1 MAKIIIR
8 SEVNALVEG
17 VFTTDLSKAVLY
29 GELSGDSRFVVSATN
44 SVSNLPYTTN
54 QALLDADIRTASQL
68 VVTLTPRQNTVLST
82 GMTLIFDISTG
93 GTASVGT
100 PVWSVVTAKVG
111 GNDVRA
117 SISGTELSLTV
128 PANSAYSSKAIEAR
142 VKVEVDG
149 NEFQSNLANA
159 TQNAAGLLQFSASTQ
174 TVHSTATT
182 ATQKYGTNC
191 TNVGV
196 YSASTDTT
204 AQLTGTTQVKATFPM
219 NTGSTQVSRTVT
231 ISGKTPDNTIIYD
244 THTINQ
250 SSAVT
255 TNFTATYNGGDVSAS
270 GATIPTSS
278 FTLSLTNASLTG
290 VSASGI
296 SVTTGGTATNPTLT
310 VTVPA
315 NQSNDGRS
323 YTITLTAKDVY
334 NRTITQTITIG
345 QDSDAYTFS
354 VSPNTQT
361 AAPTDTAATFTV
373 SSSGLRSGSV
383 GVGTYSSNVTAATY
397 NSGTLTVKFPVND
410 GTSTRE
416 MTVTMTGTTT
426 GGRDVGVTATVNQT
440 GGGSVSLSIAYN
452 GGDFLSTGGTSNSF
466 TVSATNVNVT
476 GYSATNGATVSNTGT
491 TGLTLTIPANTGYT
505 SKNYKVSVSG
515 TSVYDGSVVTAET
528 GNIQQNA
535 AGRLAFTNATSSAHS
550 TGTTSTQAFT
560 NNNCTGVAVA
570 SSSTGTQATISG
582 SNVNI
587 TFPMNTASTS
597 VSREVCLT
605 GTTPDNATVS
615 TIHTITQAAAL
626 STGLVFNYTGGNLSF
641 ESGSTNSFTITLTN
655 AVLSGIT
662 VPAGCSYST
671 GGTASAP
678 TLTFTYPENTALT
691 SNSYTVTAT
700 ATDIYGRTI
709 TKNVTIT
716 QDGAVMET
724 DISIEYTGVE
734 TRGALSGTVQASDFS
749 IMTTGVTV
757 TGFTVDK
764 GASIHSSSTGS
775 SPSVSIDYP
784 ANTGGTLV
792 SYIVTVNGQDIYG
805 ENKSA
810 YTMFDQACSRSVV
823 HFGYASPAEADDTQ
837 SDITLNYAYLSNNS
851 LTLNIVNE
859 TGFDQAYFDSGK
871 TVTTTAVTITPGAD
885 FTSIS
890 VPIYF
895 DENTS
900 KSNEKHYKV
909 SVTGG
914 VGEAGESLSD
924 QTTVMQDVFVPSGT
938 LNVTPDGTVMSPSTT
953 SETFTLN
960 WEDMIPGSEISVES
974 SDFSNL
980 SVSAI
985 TVNNSGS
992 GTTTVTGNN
1001 SRNYGRPRELY
1012 IEVDG
1017 TGANGIQVS
1026 DTGYYKQEGPE
1037 SLVVTTNDSTY
1048 TALNNGNRLYYLES
1062 GSGTTTFM
1070 VSWKGVEV
1078 GQTITLKKNTNINS
1092 ISPTSITA
1100 TATTGSF
1107 EVTANYNAYIL
1118 EAAEPFRDV
1127 VLSATTTSWNG
1138 KSLSSNGN
1146 YQQVPSGGPKLEV
1159 TPVTTSPVQYNVTSV
1174 TFNVS
1179 WRDIYSNIYITSNIG
1194 SVDITSI
1201 TPEHSPNN
1209 TNVVVTIDANQ
1220 GVDAR
1225 DIILTASSAF
1235 ENKSDSASI
1244 TQNGQPSLDG
1254 TIEVTPDGVSM
1265 TSGTSTVTFIVAWE
1279 NLKENS
1285 TISLTKGTG
1294 ISSITPTSIGVGS
1307 NVTSSA
1313 TITANVDANQS
1324 TASRN
1329 VTLTASGTDAGNTTR
1344 SDQGHYAQAGAD
1356 PTATVSVGTLTYTVA
1371 NSSVQS
1377 VDSVRFQSFVV
1388 GTDSAYIT
1396 GSEKT
1401 FTNVTVSS
1409 TTSTWSSSSFTDDT
1423 GKTIT
1428 GTLYLY
1434 LNPTGTSVSSV
1445 NLGITGG
1452 TVNGT
1457 LKTSTP
1463 ALGYYVYEFN
1473 LGSIPASNLNLGN
1486 LTVSVSLSLSQSY
1499 IRICG
1504 STDYVYTHDY
1514 TAISSQSFPVTWSG
1528 VVPSSIAVHS
1538 QSMKVTTARI
1548 DGTNTKTLVV
1558 SVDKNNSTGE
1568 TRSTVNVTG
1577 TSTNDGSRKTATL
1590 SIVQTAVPAAAF
1602 ELVYNGA
1609 STPKYYE
1616 TTAPFVLSYE
1626 NVLGNTIGMVPSSSS
1641 GITEVLTGVEPTPGN
1656 LPLTAVISQNTG
1668 SSAKTIKLTMSATTI
1683 NGDTVVSSA
1692 RTTQEAAV
1700 AGSISVV
1707 PDSSSITFNTTALT
1721 FTVSWN
1727 NLKSGNNITITKDS
1741 GITSLSTTSITINDS
1756 NFLSGSTVITGA
1768 TTVNG
1773 GNARTLSILAS
1784 GVNARNTN
1792 VSDGGSYIQQAET
1805 AYITVTVANPTGGT
1819 VPNNGG
1825 TVTFDIQWYGLKPEI
1840 GISAYTAGTVTV
1852 ISGPTPDSVTG
1863 TSGERLITVELS
1875 TNTGST
1881 GNLTLTVTGTSIANN
1896 QVSGNASVSQSGGY
1910 TPPSGGDEY
1919 QLGEVIYAVNRP
1931 ANKSIIPAIRFTS
1944 FQIDVDGLWLY
1955 AKEKNLTNITAAGE
1969 TDCATTW
1976 TSNTTFEAE
1985 SGVPMT
1991 ARLILDS
1998 TYAHITASN
2007 VIAQKL
2013 GGAKRGTFNESMSR
2027 PQTGRYVYDYDLGT
2041 LPANTD
2047 LGGFK
2052 VFVATDPYYNIEITS
2067 STQNVTIIN
2076 NTTSAVTISATLVS
2090 SHYGFGISGGD
2101 QENFVVSS
2109 RTANQGTTTHPGTR
2123 RQADQNI
2130 APNRKEISVTWS
2142 FVGAPASTPIQV
2154 VVGGS
2159 MVFNTSGDVVSLT
2172 TQYRKHLVLNDPGD
2186 FVIKI
2191 G

>member
-1 MAKIIIR
+1 MAKVLIR

-17 VFTTDLSKAVLY
+17 TFSTDLSKAVLY
-29 GELSGDSRFVVSATN
+29 EELSGNTDFVVSAVN
-44 SVSNLPYTTN
+44 SVSSLNYTAK
-54 QALLDADIRTASQL
+54 QALLDADVRTSASIA
-68 VVTLTPRQNTVLST
+68 VTLTPRQST
-82 GMTLIFDISTG
+82 IDATGTSVVFDITTA

-100 PVWSVVTAKVG
+100 PVYSVVTATYDG
-111 GNDVRA
+111 GPATNAV
-117 SISGTELSLTV
+117 INGTQLTLTF
-128 PANSAYSSKAIEAR
+128 PANNDYTPKEITAR
-142 VKVEVDG
+142 VKLTIDG
-149 NEFQSNLANA
+149 NESQSNLATVTQSRVEVSPSLSISYTGSSVNSASGNTNA
-159 TQNAAGLLQFSASTQ
+159 FTITPSYVTVTGYTVSSPGSVKTSGATSVTVNYPANTGSSRTFTVTAKGRDVYGDPVSASTTFTQNA
-174 TVHSTATT
+174 
-182 ATQKYGTNC
+182 
-191 TNVGV
+191 
-196 YSASTDTT
+196 D
-204 AQLTGTTQVKATFPM
+204 
-219 NTGSTQVSRTVT
+219 
-231 ISGKTPDNTIIYD
+231 
-244 THTINQ
+244 
-250 SSAVT
+250 
-255 TNFTATYNGGDVSAS
+255 
-270 GATIPTSS
+270 
-278 FTLSLTNASLTG
+278 
-290 VSASGI
+290 
-296 SVTTGGTATNPTLT
+296 
-310 VTVPA
+310 
-315 NQSNDGRS
+315 S
-323 YTITLTAKDVY
+323 YTFT
-334 NRTITQTITIG
+334 
-345 QDSDAYTFS
+345 
-354 VSPNTQT
+354 VSPNPQT

-383 GVGTYSSNVTAATY
+383 GVGTYSSNVTEATY

-426 GGRDVGVTATVNQT
+426 GGRDVSVTATINQT

-505 SKNYKVSVSG
+505 GKNYKVSVSG

-535 AGRLAFTNATSSAHS
+535 AGRLAFTNTTSSAHS

-597 VSREVCLT
+597 VAREVCLT
-605 GTTPDNATVS
+605 GMTPDNVTAT

-626 STGLVFNYTGGNLSF
+626 TTGLVFNYTGGNLSSA
-641 ESGSTNSFTITLTN
+641 SGSTNSFTITLTN
-655 AVLSGIT
+655 ATLDGVT
-662 VPAGCSYST
+662 VPTGCSYTT

-678 TLTFTYPENTALT
+678 TLTFTYPANTGST
-691 SNSYTVTAT
+691 TKSYTITLT
-700 ATDIYGRTI
+700 ATDIYGKTI
-709 TKNVTIT
+709 TKNVTIS
-716 QDGAVMET
+716 QDTDSYTFSLSAPDVSATDTANTATITSSGISNIGWDQAHSTGITSCTVSGQQAAVTFPTNTGYTSITYGICLTGKTTSNQTVSATTTFQQESIIAT
-724 DISIEYTGVE
+724 DLSIEYVGVE
-734 TRGALSGTVQASDFS
+734 RKDAFSGITPVSDFV
-749 IMTTGVTV
+749 ITLTGVTV
-757 TGFTVDK
+757 TGFTVDN
-764 GASIHSSSTGS
+764 GASIYSSSTGN
-775 SPSVSIDYP
+775 SPSVRIQYP
-784 ANTGGTLV
+784 ENISGILKTYTVTANG
-792 SYIVTVNGQDIYG
+792 YDIYG
-805 ENKSA
+805 EEKSDYA
-810 YTMFDQACSRSVV
+810 LFDQACSRSVV
-823 HFGYASPAEADDTQ
+823 HFGYASPADAGDTE
-837 SDITLNYAYLSNNS
+837 SDLILNYAYLTNTS
-851 LTLNIVNE
+851 LTCNIVNE
-859 TGFDQAYFDSGK
+859 TGFEQAYFDAGK
-871 TVTTTAVTITPGAD
+871 TATTTAITVTSGSDLSSVTI
-885 FTSIS
+885 
-890 VPIYF
+890 PIYF

-900 KSNEKHYKV
+900 KTNEKHYKV
-909 SVTGG
+909 SASGG
-914 VGEAGESLSD
+914 IGEAGESLSD
-924 QTTVMQDVFVPSGT
+924 QVTVSQDVLVPNGT
-938 LNVTPDGTVMSPSTT
+938 LNVTPDGTVMSASTT
-953 SETFTLN
+953 SKTFTLN
-960 WEDMIPGSEISVES
+960 WEDMLPNSEISIES
-974 SDFSNL
+974 SDFSDL
-980 SVSAI
+980 SISSVAVDN
-985 TVNNSGS
+985 TGS
-992 GTTTVTGNN
+992 GTTTVTGHNT
-1001 SRNYGRPRELY
+1001 RNFGAPRELY
-1012 IEVDG
+1012 IEAEG
-1017 TGANGIQVS
+1017 TGANGTPAS

-1037 SLVVTTNDSTY
+1037 KLVVTTNDSTY
-1048 TALNNGNRLYYLES
+1048 TALNNDSRYYYLES
-1062 GSGTTTFM
+1062 GSGSTTFM

-1078 GQTITLKKNTNINS
+1078 GQTITLKKSTNINS
-1092 ISPTSITA
+1092 ISPTSITV
-1100 TATTGSF
+1100 TSTTGSF

-1118 EAAEPFRDV
+1118 DATDPLRDV

-1138 KSLSSNGN
+1138 KSLSDHGT
-1146 YQQVPSGGPKLEV
+1146 YLQVPSGGPKLEV
-1159 TPVTTSPVQYNVTSV
+1159 TPVTTSPVQYSVTSV

-1179 WRDIYSNIYITSNIG
+1179 WREIYSNIYITSNIG
-1194 SVDITSI
+1194 SVDITSV
-1201 TPEHSPNN
+1201 TPEHSPDN

-1265 TSGTSTVTFIVAWE
+1265 TSGTSAVTFIVTWD

-1285 TISLTKGTG
+1285 TITLTKGTG

-1313 TITANVDANQS
+1313 TITADVDANQS

-1356 PTATVSVGTLTYTVA
+1356 PTATVSVGTLTYAVA

-1396 GSEKT
+1396 GSEKI
-1401 FTNVTVSS
+1401 FANVTASS

-1434 LNPTGTSVSSV
+1434 VNPTGTSVDAVS
-1445 NLGITGG
+1445 LGITGG
-1452 TVNGT
+1452 TINGT

-1463 ALGYYVYEFN
+1463 SLGYYVYEFN
-1473 LGSIPASNLNLGN
+1473 LGSVPASNLNLGN

-1504 STDYVYTHDY
+1504 NTDYVYSHDY
-1514 TAISSQSFPVTWSG
+1514 TAISGQSFPVTWSG
-1528 VVPSSIAVHS
+1528 VIASTIAVHS
-1538 QSMKVTTARI
+1538 QSMSVTNARI
-1548 DGTNTKTLVV
+1548 NGTSTKTLVV
-1558 SVDKNNSTGE
+1558 SVDPNNTTAE

-1577 TSTNDGSRKTATL
+1577 TSSNDGSRKTATL
-1590 SIVQTAVPAAAF
+1590 SIVQSPAPTPVF
-1602 ELVYNGA
+1602 TLVYNGA
-1609 STPKYYE
+1609 SAPKYYE

-1626 NVLGNTIGMVPSSSS
+1626 NVLSNTIGWVSSSS
-1641 GITEVLTGVEPTPGN
+1641 RNVSDVLFGTELTPGN
-1656 LPLTAVISQNTG
+1656 LPLTAVISENTG
-1668 SSAKTIKLTMSATTI
+1668 QTAKTVRLVMSATTL
-1683 NGDTVVSSA
+1683 NGQTVTASA
-1692 RTTQEAAV
+1692 STSQEAAV

-1707 PDSSSITFNTTALT
+1707 PDSSSVTFNTTALT

-1825 TVTFDIQWYGLKPEI
+1825 TVTFDVQWYGLKPEI

-1896 QVSGNASVSQSGGY
+1896 PVSGSAPVSQSGGY
-1910 TPPSGGDEY
+1910 TPPAGGDEY
-1919 QLGEVIYAVNRP
+1919 QLGDVIYAVNRP
-1931 ANKSIIPAIRFTS
+1931 MNKSIIPAIRFTS

-1955 AKEKNLTNITAAGE
+1955 AKEKNLTNVTAAGE

-1991 ARLILDS
+1991 AHLILDS

-2067 STQNVTIIN
+2067 STQYVTIIN
-2076 NTTSAVTISATLVS
+2076 NTTSAVTISVSLIS
-2090 SHYGFGISGGD
+2090 SHYGFSPTGD
-2101 QENFVVSS
+2101 TEENFVVSS

-2123 RQADQNI
+2123 RQSGNNI
-2130 APNRKEISVTWS
+2130 SPNRKEISVIWS
-2142 FVGAPASTPIQV
+2142 FANAPASTPIQV
-2154 VVGGS
+2154 IVGGN
-2159 MVFNTSGDVVSLT
+2159 MVFTNSGDVVSLVDE
-2172 TQYRKHLVLNDPGD
+2172 YKKHLVLNDPGD

>member
-1 MAKIIIR
+1 MAKVLIR

-17 VFTTDLSKAVLY
+17 TFSTDLSKAVLY
-29 GELSGDSRFVVSATN
+29 EELSGNTDFVVSAVN
-44 SVSNLPYTTN
+44 SVSNLNYTAK
-54 QALLDADIRTASQL
+54 QALLDADVRTSASIA
-68 VVTLTPRQNTVLST
+68 VTLTPRQST
-82 GMTLIFDISTG
+82 IDATGTSVVFDITTA

-100 PVWSVVTAKVG
+100 PVYSVVTATYDG
-111 GNDVRA
+111 GPATSAVIN
-117 SISGTELSLTV
+117 GTQLALTF
-128 PANSAYSSKAIEAR
+128 PANNDYTPKEITAR
-142 VKVEVDG
+142 VKLTIDG
-149 NEFQSNLANA
+149 NESQSNLA
-159 TQNAAGLLQFSASTQ
+159 
-174 TVHSTATT
+174 T
-182 ATQKYGTNC
+182 ATQSRVEVSPSLSISYTGNSV
-191 TNVGV
+191 N
-196 YSASTDTT
+196 SASGNTNAFTITPSYVTVTGYTVSSPGSVKSSGATT
-204 AQLTGTTQVKATFPM
+204 VTVNYPA
-219 NTGSTQVSRTVT
+219 NTGST
-231 ISGKTPDNTIIYD
+231 
-244 THTINQ
+244 
-250 SSAVT
+250 
-255 TNFTATYNGGDVSAS
+255 
-270 GATIPTSS
+270 
-278 FTLSLTNASLTG
+278 
-290 VSASGI
+290 
-296 SVTTGGTATNPTLT
+296 
-310 VTVPA
+310 
-315 NQSNDGRS
+315 
-323 YTITLTAKDVY
+323 
-334 NRTITQTITIG
+334 RTITVTAKGTDVYGNPASGSTTFTQNA
-345 QDSDAYTFS
+345 DSYTFT
-354 VSPNTQT
+354 VSPNPQT

-426 GGRDVGVTATVNQT
+426 GGRDVSVTATVNQT

-570 SSSTGTQATISG
+570 SSSTGTQATVSG

-734 TRGALSGTVQASDFS
+734 TRGALSGTVQASDFN

-775 SPSVSIDYP
+775 NPSVSIDYP

-792 SYIVTVNGQDIYG
+792 SYIVTVNGRDIYG

-837 SDITLNYAYLSNNS
+837 SDLTLNYAYLSNNS
-851 LTLNIVNE
+851 LTFNVINE
-859 TGFDQAYFDSGK
+859 TGFDQAYFDAEK
-871 TVTTTAVTITPGAD
+871 TITTTAVTITSGAD

-900 KSNEKHYKV
+900 KTNEKHYKV

-924 QTTVMQDVFVPSGT
+924 QTTVIQNVYIPSGT
-938 LNVTPDGTVMSPSTT
+938 LSVTPDGTVMSANTT
-953 SETFTLN
+953 TRTFTLN
-960 WEDMIPGSEISVES
+960 WEDMLPNSEISVES
-974 SDFSNL
+974 SDFSDL
-980 SVSAI
+980 SVSSV
-985 TVNNSGS
+985 TVDSTGS
-992 GTTTVTGNN
+992 GTTTVNGHNT
-1001 SRNYGRPRELY
+1001 RNFGAPRELY
-1012 IEVDG
+1012 IEAEG
-1017 TGANGIQVS
+1017 TGANGTQAN

-1048 TALNNGNRLYYLES
+1048 TALNLGSRLYYLES
-1062 GSGTTTFM
+1062 GSGSTTFM

-1092 ISPTSITA
+1092 ISPTSITV
-1100 TATTGSF
+1100 TSTTGSF

-1118 EAAEPFRDV
+1118 EATNPLRDV

-1138 KSLSSNGN
+1138 RALSASGN

-1159 TPVTTSPVQYNVTSV
+1159 TPVTNSPVQYDVTSV

-1179 WRDIYSNIYITSNIG
+1179 WLEIYSNIYITSNIG
-1194 SVDITSI
+1194 SVDISSV
-1201 TPEHSPNN
+1201 TPEHVPDN
-1209 TNVVVTIDANQ
+1209 TNVVVTIDVNQ

-1254 TIEVTPDGVSM
+1254 TIEVTPDGASM
-1265 TSGTSTVTFIVAWE
+1265 TSGTSAVTFIVMWD

-1285 TISLTKGTG
+1285 TITLTRGTG
-1294 ISSITPTSIGVGS
+1294 ISSITPTSISVGS

-1313 TITANVDANQS
+1313 TVTANVDANQS
-1324 TASRN
+1324 TTSRN
-1329 VTLTASGTDAGNTTR
+1329 IILTASGTDAGNTTR

-1356 PTATVSVGTLTYTVA
+1356 PTASVSVGTLMYSVA
-1371 NSSVQS
+1371 NNSIQP
-1377 VDSVRFQSFVV
+1377 VDSVKFQSFVV
-1388 GTDSAYIT
+1388 GTDSAYVT
-1396 GSEKT
+1396 GAEKT

-1548 DGTNTKTLVV
+1548 EGTNTKTLVV

-1641 GITEVLTGVEPTPGN
+1641 GITELLTGVEPTPGN

-1692 RTTQEAAV
+1692 RTTQDAAV

-1721 FTVSWN
+1721 FTVSWD
-1727 NLKSGNNITITKDS
+1727 NLKSGTAITLTKS
-1741 GITSLSTTSITINDS
+1741 SNITSLSTTSITINDS
-1756 NFLSGSTVITGA
+1756 NFLSGSTVVTGV
-1768 TTVNG
+1768 TTVNS
-1773 GNARTLSILAS
+1773 GNARTLSVTAS
-1784 GVNARNTN
+1784 GTNARNSG
-1792 VSDGGSYIQQAET
+1792 VSDSGSYNQQAET
-1805 AYITVTVANPTGGT
+1805 AGITVTVANPTGGT
-1819 VPNNGG
+1819 MPNNGG
-1825 TVTFDIQWYGLKPEI
+1825 TVTFNVQWYGLKPDV
-1840 GISAYTAGTVTV
+1840 GISAYTSGNAT
-1852 ISGPTPDSVTG
+1852 ILSGPTPDG
-1863 TSGERLITVELS
+1863 ALGESGEQFITVDLS

-1881 GNLTLTVTGTSIANN
+1881 ANLTLNVSGTSQANN
-1896 QVSGNASVSQSGGY
+1896 SISGSASVSQTGGY
-1910 TPPSGGDEY
+1910 VPPTGGDEY
-1919 QLGEVIYAVNRP
+1919 ELGDILYTVQRP
-1931 ANKSIIPAIRFTS
+1931 SNKSEIPNLKVTHFELCIGGWYF
-1944 FQIDVDGLWLY
+1944 Y
-1955 AKEKNLTNITAAGE
+1955 AKGKTFQNVTKVGE

-1976 TSNTTFEAE
+1976 TTNTTFESA

-1998 TYAHITASN
+1998 TCADIPASN
-2007 VIAQKL
+2007 LIAYKL
-2013 GGAKRGTFNESMSR
+2013 GGTKRGTFNQAMSR
-2027 PQTGRYVYDYDLGT
+2027 PETGRYVFDYDLGT
-2041 LPANTD
+2041 LPADTN

-2052 VFVATDPYYNIEITS
+2052 VYIATDPYYNIEITS

-2076 NTTSAVTISATLVS
+2076 NTTSAVTISAALVS